1 MTHGQYHRAHDLVAA
16 IHAAQGFHPGFRAA
30 HALGRIYRGVF
41 TASAD
46 GAAYTRAVHLQPG
59 ASTPA
64 TVRFSASPGD
74 PAAGFGAIAGM
85 ATKFSLPDGT
95 VTDLIAISLPT
106 FPLPSPDA
114 LLGLLGTQTPDPAT
128 GQPDKAAS
136 EAFFAEYPK
145 VAAAI
150 AELSASPQAPKSLAE
165 TVFNAIHTFW
175 FENAEGHRTAARY
188 RWVPEA
194 GVSSQSVADLKALP
208 TDYLFTDV
216 EERLAT
222 GPVRYELRLI
232 LAADGDVLNDPSTA
246 FPEDRPQVLLGH
258 LALQRLT
265 SLEEIG
271 DPIMLHDPT
280 RTTDGIDISD
290 DPVLNARRGAYE
302 VSAVNRG
309 AGWKNAAAEAARQS
323 GAR

>member
-1 MTHGQYHRAHDLVAA
+1 MTHGQYHRAHDLVGA
-16 IHAAQGFHPGFRAA
+16 IHSAQGFHPGFRAV

-46 GAAYTRAVHLQPG
+46 GAAYTRAVHFQPG
-59 ASTPA
+59 ASTPV
-64 TVRFSASPGD
+64 TVRFSASASD
-74 PAAGFGAIAGM
+74 PTAGFGPITGM

-95 VTDLIAISLPT
+95 VTDLLGLSLPS
-106 FPLPSPDA
+106 FPLPSPDV
-114 LLGLLGTQTPDPAT
+114 LLGLLRTQTPDPAT
-128 GQPDKAAS
+128 GQPDKAAA
-136 EAFFAEYPK
+136 EAYFAEFPK
-145 VAAAI
+145 VAASM
-150 AELSASPQAPKSLAE
+150 AELAGSPAPKSLAE

-194 GVSSQSVADLKALP
+194 GVSSQSVADLKAQP
-208 TDYLFTDV
+208 TDYLFTDF

-232 LAADGDVLNDPSTA
+232 LAGDGDVLDDPTTA

-290 DPVLNARRGAYE
+290 DPVLNARRGVYE

-309 AGWKNAAAEAARQS
+309 AGWKNAAAEAARHS
-323 GAR
+323 SAR